1 MDQQIRPV
9 SFLISS
15 KFGKAVAYFIGF
27 LIISLAGYQFF
38 LLSTDMMFGDGA
50 SENLLISPRY
60 DILRIPQTPLA
71 LERDAVGRLAADLA
85 QIYFPSQDISNL
97 VDGYYVETTSDPWQ
111 RPSRYAPFVHFACAM
126 TICRLPYGY
135 AGFAHGV
142 IQIVLFLVGIGF
154 AFRELQ
160 IKKYVLPSY
169 IFLLFCLFLTPS
181 GLSWFERGQ
190 FSLYSALSYLW
201 LFLGILKE
209 RKDFMV
215 LSALFAFIKWTAF
228 PYFFL
233 FFCVYFLA
241 SYRQND
247 FRKKMILFIVF
258 LVTIEILFILFGK
271 SSIVFLSGLIAQEV
285 YAPPFGISLVT
296 ILPVGITKIVP
307 FLLILMGYINIR
319 YGGRMLVDL
328 IPFFTGSMVLL
339 LTYPTIA
346 FEYNILNVLGLLPFV
361 MYWSKSNAADGW
373 FGNIFL
379 YSFLLF
385 MILGSFSLM
394 IFRTEV
400 NVLIFYVITSMF
412 FISIP
417 YLQKVPLSKRA
428 ISL

>member
-1 MDQQIRPV
+1 M
-9 SFLISS
+9 SFLHSN
-15 KFGKAVAYFIGF
+15 KFGKAVALLVYVIGF

-38 LLSTDMMFGDGA
+38 LLSTDMIFGDGA
-50 SENLLISPRY
+50 SDDLLISPRY

-85 QIYFPSQDISNL
+85 QIYFPSQDISKL
-97 VDGYYVETTSDPWQ
+97 IDGYYVETTSDPWQ

-142 IQIVLFLVGIGF
+142 IQIVLFLAGIGF

-160 IKKYVLPSY
+160 IKKYTTLAY
-169 IFLLFCLFLTPS
+169 LFFVFCIFLTPS

-190 FSLYSALSYLW
+190 FSLYGALSYLW

-209 RKDFMV
+209 RKDYMV

-228 PYFFL
+228 PYLFL

-241 SYRQND
+241 TYRQKD
-247 FRKKMILFIVF
+247 FRKKMTLFIVF
-258 LVTIEILFILFGK
+258 LVTIEILFLFFAKIG
-271 SSIVFLSGLIAQEV
+271 IVFLSGLIAQEV
-285 YAPPFGISLVT
+285 YAPPFGISLVKL
-296 ILPVGITKIVP
+296 IPVGVTKTVP
-307 FLLILMGYINIR
+307 FLLILAGYINIR

-346 FEYNILNVLGLLPFV
+346 FEYNILNVLGLMPFV
-361 MYWSKSNAADGW
+361 MYWSKAHTADGR
-373 FGNIFL
+373 FRNIFL

-400 NVLIFYVITSMF
+400 NVLIFYIIVSVF

-417 YLQKVPLSKRA
+417 YLQRVQLSKRA